1 MHVLWLVLEMINT
14 KDEWHLKL
22 KLVSCPGVGQ
32 GHSLLDVS
40 RISHN
45 IISESKFEF
54 HRCLSSWNDIMRDCC

>member
-22 KLVSCPGVGQ
+22 KLVSCLGVGQ
-32 GHSLLDVS
+32 GHSLLGVS

-45 IISESKFEF
+45 IISELKFEF
-54 HRCLSSWNDIMRDCC
+54 HRCLHSGNDIMRDCR